1 MAAGKL
7 TPRQK
12 MINMMY
18 LVLTALLALNVT
30 KEVINAF
37 VTINQSVLLSKN
49 TLDKK
54 NQTTYAAF
62 EQAMR
67 IDAEKYKEV
76 NQKATAIRKEAD
88 AAVKFIG
95 DLKDRLFRETDHLEP
110 NQQIPPL
117 TEMERKDDYDTPTR
131 IMCGE
136 DQNGRGASASEV
148 KGKLDNLKK
157 TILTNLPA
165 TASRD
170 AYVKGLDQILNTND
184 PAKEEEGKRS
194 WEMKNFYHNPVVATI
209 ALLTKY
215 QNDVRTAE
223 SQVIDELLQ
232 SVDKNIVKLDKLNA
246 KVIANSTVVT
256 IGSDYQ
262 ADVFLSA
269 TSSTMAP
276 EVYIGATWD
285 SLKREKIGGAAE
297 PLPVEGGYA
306 KYTAHPSTEGEQKW
320 SGVIRVKKPDGTYD
334 GYPFT
339 ASYVAQK
346 PNSVVSADKM
356 NVLYIGVDNPMSIS
370 VPGVSN
376 NLVKSSIEGS
386 GGSLKPDPG
395 KGGGHFI
402 ANVTTVGK
410 ATIRVSAELNGK
422 VTPMGAFEYRVKRVP
437 DPIATAAN
445 SKGGPI
451 NKSLLAAANII
462 PVLENFDFE
471 LYFKVTGFQMSIFG
485 KGKDP
490 IIGKESPDSRLT
502 QEMRDLIQKARPG
515 DKIFFEYIKAKMATG
530 SDQSTRQLPPL
541 SFTIQ

>member
-1 MAAGKL
+1 
-7 TPRQK
+7 
-12 MINMMY
+12 
-18 LVLTALLALNVT
+18 
-30 KEVINAF
+30 
-37 VTINQSVLLSKN
+37 
-49 TLDKK
+49 
-54 NQTTYAAF
+54 
-62 EQAMR
+62 
-67 IDAEKYKEV
+67 
-76 NQKATAIRKEAD
+76 
-88 AAVKFIG
+88 
-95 DLKDRLFRETDHLEP
+95 
-110 NQQIPPL
+110 
-117 TEMERKDDYDTPTR
+117 
-131 IMCGE
+131 
-136 DQNGRGASASEV
+136 
-148 KGKLDNLKK
+148 
-157 TILTNLPA
+157 
-165 TASRD
+165 
-170 AYVKGLDQILNTND
+170 
-184 PAKEEEGKRS
+184 
-194 WEMKNFYHNPVVATI
+194 
-209 ALLTKY
+209 
-215 QNDVRTAE
+215 
-223 SQVIDELLQ
+223 
-232 SVDKNIVKLDKLNA
+232 
-246 KVIANSTVVT
+246 
-256 IGSDYQ
+256 
-262 ADVFLSA
+262 
-269 TSSTMAP
+269 
-276 EVYIGATWD
+276 
-285 SLKREKIGGAAE
+285 
-297 PLPVEGGYA
+297 
-306 KYTAHPSTEGEQKW
+306 
-320 SGVIRVKKPDGTYD
+320 
-334 GYPFT
+334 
-339 ASYVAQK
+339 
-346 PNSVVSADKM
+346 M